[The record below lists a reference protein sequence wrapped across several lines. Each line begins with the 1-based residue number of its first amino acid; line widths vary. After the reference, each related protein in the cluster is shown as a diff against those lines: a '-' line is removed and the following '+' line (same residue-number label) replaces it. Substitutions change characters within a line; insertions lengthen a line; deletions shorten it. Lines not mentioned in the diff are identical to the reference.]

1 MIHETIKSRGKPK
14 YYCRQRKGVVK
25 VRYLVYLFGCV
36 LLVGGGAVC
45 SVTPSGIRLDVA
57 NLLSLLDYTT
67 LAFLLIACVLVL
79 LGNNSFR
86 AFGWAIRAMF
96 QEKKPS
102 AARALESYL
111 AYRQVAIGSLL
122 AGGAGSLLSLIKMMH
137 SLGGGN
143 LEELGIALNVACLSL
158 GYAIFL
164 NLLLLPVG
172 FLLRKTLGEIEQADK
187 VD

>member
-1 MIHETIKSRGKPK
+1 M
-14 YYCRQRKGVVK
+14 
-25 VRYLVYLFGCV
+25 RYLVYLFGCA

-67 LAFLLIACVLVL
+67 LAFLLIACLLVL

-86 AFGWAIRAMF
+86 AFGLA
-96 QEKKPS
+96 EKKPS

-187 VD
+187 VDQAAGTISVRRKRSRAG

>member
-86 AFGWAIRAMF
+86 AFGWAISRICHLF
-96 QEKKPS
+96 ES
-102 AARALESYL
+102 AITSGRVS
-111 AYRQVAIGSLL
+111 VAKDVGRDRT
-122 AGGAGSLLSLIKMMH
+122 GG
-137 SLGGGN
+137 
-143 LEELGIALNVACLSL
+143 
-158 GYAIFL
+158 
-164 NLLLLPVG
+164 
-172 FLLRKTLGEIEQADK
+172 
-187 VD
+187 

>member
-1 MIHETIKSRGKPK
+1 
-14 YYCRQRKGVVK
+14 
-25 VRYLVYLFGCV
+25 
-36 LLVGGGAVC
+36 
-45 SVTPSGIRLDVA
+45 
-57 NLLSLLDYTT
+57 
-67 LAFLLIACVLVL
+67 
-79 LGNNSFR
+79 
-86 AFGWAIRAMF
+86 MF

-172 FLLRKTLGEIEQADK
+172 FLLRKTLGGIEQADK
-187 VD
+187 VDQAAGTISVRRKRCRRRSRS

>member
-1 MIHETIKSRGKPK
+1 M
-14 YYCRQRKGVVK
+14 
-25 VRYLVYLFGCV
+25 RYLVYLFGCA

-96 QEKKPS
+96 Q
-102 AARALESYL
+102 SYL

-187 VD
+187 VDQAAGTISVRRKRRRAG

>member
-1 MIHETIKSRGKPK
+1 MRSVGRRWGSLFSYTVRNQTGCCKLAVASGL
-14 YYCRQRKGVVK
+14 YNAGVPANR
-25 VRYLVYLFGCV
+25 VRTGSSGEQLF
-36 LLVGGGAVC
+36 
-45 SVTPSGIRLDVA
+45 PR
-57 NLLSLLDYTT
+57 
-67 LAFLLIACVLVL
+67 FW
-79 LGNNSFR
+79 LGNPGYVSR
-86 AFGWAIRAMF
+86 
-96 QEKKPS
+96 EKTS

-187 VD
+187 VDQAAGTISVRRKRSRAG

>member
-1 MIHETIKSRGKPK
+1 M
-14 YYCRQRKGVVK
+14 
-25 VRYLVYLFGCV
+25 
-36 LLVGGGAVC
+36 VGGGAVC
-45 SVTPSGIRLDVA
+45 SVTPAGIRLDVA

-67 LAFLLIACVLVL
+67 LAFLLIACLLVL

-143 LEELGIALNVACLSL
+143 PGGIRDCPKCSMPVSRICHLFESAITSGRVSVAKD
-158 GYAIFL
+158 
-164 NLLLLPVG
+164 VG
-172 FLLRKTLGEIEQADK
+172 RDRTGG
-187 VD
+187 

>member
-1 MIHETIKSRGKPK
+1 MRSVGRRWGSLFSYTVRNQTGCCKLAVASGL
-14 YYCRQRKGVVK
+14 YNAGVPADR
-25 VRYLVYLFGCV
+25 VRTG
-36 LLVGGGAVC
+36 
-45 SVTPSGIRLDVA
+45 
-57 NLLSLLDYTT
+57 
-67 LAFLLIACVLVL
+67 
-79 LGNNSFR
+79 
-86 AFGWAIRAMF
+86 FGWAIRAMF

-172 FLLRKTLGEIEQADK
+172 FLLRKTLGELEQADK

>member
-1 MIHETIKSRGKPK
+1 MRSVGRRWGSLFSYTVRNQTGCCKLAVASGL
-14 YYCRQRKGVVK
+14 YNAGVSANR
-25 VRYLVYLFGCV
+25 VRTGSSGEQLF
-36 LLVGGGAVC
+36 
-45 SVTPSGIRLDVA
+45 PR
-57 NLLSLLDYTT
+57 
-67 LAFLLIACVLVL
+67 FW
-79 LGNNSFR
+79 LGNPGYVSR
-86 AFGWAIRAMF
+86 
-96 QEKKPS
+96 EKPS

-187 VD
+187 VDQAAGTISVRRKRRRAG

>member
-1 MIHETIKSRGKPK
+1 M
-14 YYCRQRKGVVK
+14 
-25 VRYLVYLFGCV
+25 RYLVYLFGCA

-45 SVTPSGIRLDVA
+45 SVTPAGIRLDVA

-111 AYRQVAIGSLL
+111 LSAGGYRILL
-122 AGGAGSLLSLIKMMH
+122 AGGAGSLLSLIK
-137 SLGGGN
+137 
-143 LEELGIALNVACLSL
+143 
-158 GYAIFL
+158 
-164 NLLLLPVG
+164 
-172 FLLRKTLGEIEQADK
+172 
-187 VD
+187 

>member
-1 MIHETIKSRGKPK
+1 M
-14 YYCRQRKGVVK
+14 
-25 VRYLVYLFGCV
+25 RYLVYLFGCA

-45 SVTPSGIRLDVA
+45 SVTPAGIRLDVA

-122 AGGAGSLLSLIKMMH
+122 AGGAGYLCGTYQPKL
-137 SLGGGN
+137 
-143 LEELGIALNVACLSL
+143 
-158 GYAIFL
+158 
-164 NLLLLPVG
+164 
-172 FLLRKTLGEIEQADK
+172 
-187 VD
+187 

>member
-1 MIHETIKSRGKPK
+1 MRSVGRRWGSLFSYTGRNQTGCCKLAVASGL
-14 YYCRQRKGVVK
+14 YNAGVPAN
-25 VRYLVYLFGCV
+25 RV
-36 LLVGGGAVC
+36 LTG
-45 SVTPSGIRLDVA
+45 SSGEQL
-57 NLLSLLDYTT
+57 
-67 LAFLLIACVLVL
+67 
-79 LGNNSFR
+79 FR
-86 AFGWAIRAMF
+86 AFGWAIRLCFKRKTFRRPCAG
-96 QEKKPS
+96 ELS
-102 AARALESYL
+102 

-172 FLLRKTLGEIEQADK
+172 FLLRKTLGEIEQAE
-187 VD
+187 

>member
-1 MIHETIKSRGKPK
+1 MRSVGRRWGSLFSYTGRNQTGCCKLAVASGL
-14 YYCRQRKGVVK
+14 YNAGVPANR
-25 VRYLVYLFGCV
+25 VRTGSSGEQLF
-36 LLVGGGAVC
+36 
-45 SVTPSGIRLDVA
+45 PR
-57 NLLSLLDYTT
+57 
-67 LAFLLIACVLVL
+67 FW
-79 LGNNSFR
+79 LGNPGYVSR
-86 AFGWAIRAMF
+86 
-96 QEKKPS
+96 EKTFCR
-102 AARALESYL
+102 RALESYL

-187 VD
+187 VDQAAGTISVRRKRSRAG

>member
-1 MIHETIKSRGKPK
+1 M
-14 YYCRQRKGVVK
+14 
-25 VRYLVYLFGCV
+25 
-36 LLVGGGAVC
+36 
-45 SVTPSGIRLDVA
+45 
-57 NLLSLLDYTT
+57 LSLLDYTT
-67 LAFLLIACVLVL
+67 LSFLLIACVLVL

-187 VD
+187 VDQAAGTISVRRKRSRAG

>member
-1 MIHETIKSRGKPK
+1 MRSVGRRWGSLFSYTVRNQTGCCKLAVASGL
-14 YYCRQRKGVVK
+14 YNAGVPANR
-25 VRYLVYLFGCV
+25 VRTGSSGEQLF
-36 LLVGGGAVC
+36 
-45 SVTPSGIRLDVA
+45 PR
-57 NLLSLLDYTT
+57 
-67 LAFLLIACVLVL
+67 FW
-79 LGNNSFR
+79 LGNPGYVSREKTFR
-86 AFGWAIRAMF
+86 RPCAG
-96 QEKKPS
+96 ELSGLS
-102 AARALESYL
+102 AGG
-111 AYRQVAIGSLL
+111 YRRSLL

-172 FLLRKTLGEIEQADK
+172 FLLRKTLGELEQADK

>member
-1 MIHETIKSRGKPK
+1 M
-14 YYCRQRKGVVK
+14 
-25 VRYLVYLFGCV
+25 RYLVYLFGCA

-45 SVTPSGIRLDVA
+45 SVTPAGIRLDVA

-102 AARALESYL
+102 AARALESY
-111 AYRQVAIGSLL
+111 L

-187 VD
+187 VDQAAGTISVRRKRSRAG

>member
-1 MIHETIKSRGKPK
+1 MRSVGRRWGSLFSYTGRNQTGCCKLAVASGL
-14 YYCRQRKGVVK
+14 YNAGVPANR
-25 VRYLVYLFGCV
+25 VRTGSSGEQLF
-36 LLVGGGAVC
+36 
-45 SVTPSGIRLDVA
+45 PR
-57 NLLSLLDYTT
+57 
-67 LAFLLIACVLVL
+67 FW
-79 LGNNSFR
+79 LGNPGYVSR
-86 AFGWAIRAMF
+86 
-96 QEKKPS
+96 EKTFCRPCAGELSGLS
-102 AARALESYL
+102 AGGY
-111 AYRQVAIGSLL
+111 GSLL

-187 VD
+187 VDQAAGTISVRRKRSRAG

>member
-1 MIHETIKSRGKPK
+1 M
-14 YYCRQRKGVVK
+14 
-25 VRYLVYLFGCV
+25 RYLVYLFGCA

-45 SVTPSGIRLDVA
+45 SVTPAGIRLDVA

-111 AYRQVAIGSLL
+111 VAIGSLL

-187 VD
+187 VDQAAGTISVRRKRSRAG

>member
-1 MIHETIKSRGKPK
+1 MGK
-14 YYCRQRKGVVK
+14 
-25 VRYLVYLFGCV
+25 
-36 LLVGGGAVC
+36 
-45 SVTPSGIRLDVA
+45 
-57 NLLSLLDYTT
+57 
-67 LAFLLIACVLVL
+67 
-79 LGNNSFR
+79 
-86 AFGWAIRAMF
+86 
-96 QEKKPS
+96 
-102 AARALESYL
+102 
-111 AYRQVAIGSLL
+111 LL

-187 VD
+187 VDQAAGTISVRRKRSRAG

>member
-1 MIHETIKSRGKPK
+1 M
-14 YYCRQRKGVVK
+14 
-25 VRYLVYLFGCV
+25 
-36 LLVGGGAVC
+36 
-45 SVTPSGIRLDVA
+45 
-57 NLLSLLDYTT
+57 LSLLDYTT

-111 AYRQVAIGSLL
+111 AYRQGAIGSLL
-122 AGGAGSLLSLIKMMH
+122 AGSLLSLIKMMH

-187 VD
+187 VDQAAGTISVRRKRSRAG

>member
-1 MIHETIKSRGKPK
+1 M
-14 YYCRQRKGVVK
+14 
-25 VRYLVYLFGCV
+25 RYLVYLFGCA

-111 AYRQVAIGSLL
+111 AIGSLL

-187 VD
+187 VDQAAGTISVRRKRSRAG

>member
-1 MIHETIKSRGKPK
+1 MRSVGRRWGSLCSYTGRNQTGCCKLAVASGLYNAGVPANRVRTGSSGEQLFPRFWLGNPGYVSREKTF
-14 YYCRQRKGVVK
+14 CRPCAGE
-25 VRYLVYLFGCV
+25 LSGLSA
-36 LLVGGGAVC
+36 GGGGGFC
-45 SVTPSGIRLDVA
+45 GPGGGT
-57 NLLSLLDYTT
+57 NH
-67 LAFLLIACVLVL
+67 
-79 LGNNSFR
+79 
-86 AFGWAIRAMF
+86 
-96 QEKKPS
+96 
-102 AARALESYL
+102 
-111 AYRQVAIGSLL
+111 QVAIGSLL

-187 VD
+187 VDQAAGTISVRRKRSRAG

>member
-1 MIHETIKSRGKPK
+1 MRSVGRRWGSLFSYTVRNQTGCCKLAVASGL
-14 YYCRQRKGVVK
+14 YNAGVPANRV
-25 VRYLVYLFGCV
+25 LTGSSGEQLF
-36 LLVGGGAVC
+36 
-45 SVTPSGIRLDVA
+45 PR
-57 NLLSLLDYTT
+57 
-67 LAFLLIACVLVL
+67 
-79 LGNNSFR
+79 
-86 AFGWAIRAMF
+86 FGWAIRAMF

-187 VD
+187 VDQAAGTISVRRKRSRAG

>member
-1 MIHETIKSRGKPK
+1 M
-14 YYCRQRKGVVK
+14 
-25 VRYLVYLFGCV
+25 RYLVYLFGCA
-36 LLVGGGAVC
+36 LLVGRWGSLFSYTGRNQTGC
-45 SVTPSGIRLDVA
+45 CK
-57 NLLSLLDYTT
+57 LLSLLDYTT
-67 LAFLLIACVLVL
+67 LAFLLIACLLVL

-102 AARALESYL
+102 AARGWRVIW

-143 LEELGIALNVACLSL
+143 LEGIRDCPKCSMPVSRICHL
-158 GYAIFL
+158 L
-164 NLLLLPVG
+164 NLYY
-172 FLLRKTLGEIEQADK
+172 FR
-187 VD
+187 

>member
-1 MIHETIKSRGKPK
+1 MRSVGRRWGSLFSYTVRNQTGCCKLAVASGL
-14 YYCRQRKGVVK
+14 YNAGVPANR
-25 VRYLVYLFGCV
+25 VRTGSSGEQLF
-36 LLVGGGAVC
+36 
-45 SVTPSGIRLDVA
+45 PR
-57 NLLSLLDYTT
+57 
-67 LAFLLIACVLVL
+67 
-79 LGNNSFR
+79 
-86 AFGWAIRAMF
+86 FGWAIRAMF

-172 FLLRKTLGEIEQADK
+172 FLLRKTLGELEQADK